1 MTMKQFSQADV
12 ANLDSMFPRIYVDRS
27 ELVYDPPAWM
37 KAGRLQTASGYGSR
51 LNSGLKI
58 HFEGK
63 LRRIYVTCYGT
74 AGSSWF
80 IVKGRKIY
88 VE

>member
-1 MTMKQFSQADV
+1 MRQFTENDLENIDEA
-12 ANLDSMFPRIYVDRS
+12 FPRIYCDRS

-37 KAGRLQTASGYGSR
+37 QAGLRETATGYGRR

-58 HFEGK
+58 HFEGR
-63 LRRIYVTCYGT
+63 LRRIYVTCYGN

-80 IVKGRKIY
+80 IIKGRRIY
-88 VE
+88 VD